1 MEAEAKN
8 SFQVRFEPEE
18 IQNGPLRTSNM
29 SHRRRSDFMSTLPDR
44 RRGSCSAHRSRAASY
59 ARRKEERSKEGKRG
73 EGKAD
78 EMSESKADAA
88 TDDEGKGGAGDTDDT
103 PASTPVARSGRLGRR
118 TSTLSQLALDRA
130 RSGSLSVSQRAAR
143 RPSTAPALDAS
154 TKRMSYSQPS
164 FSAAAGMGGGGGG
177 RLGTRKSSTL
187 STLTQ
192 ERARSGSRT
201 VRERLGERIDG
212 RGGGRRPSTAQGGLR
227 GDAIREEGGG
237 VPHYLQTTKASR
249 AAHFTDEHRMTWSS
263 AEGEHQAGEGAVRSS
278 RAGRGFSMTDG
289 GRRRSVLDDQGDR
302 RNAGFKRS
310 VDWSVTVT
318 VS

>member
-1 MEAEAKN
+1 
-8 SFQVRFEPEE
+8 
-18 IQNGPLRTSNM
+18 M

-44 RRGSCSAHRSRAASY
+44 RRGLSCSVHRSRAASY
-59 ARRKEERSKEGKRG
+59 ARRKKENKEGKRG

-78 EMSESKADAA
+78 EKQADTQAVTAA
-88 TDDEGKGGAGDTDDT
+88 DDEGKGGGGDTDDT
-103 PASTPVARSGRLGRR
+103 PAAAPVARSGRLGRR

-143 RPSTAPALDAS
+143 RPSTAPALHAS
-154 TKRMSYSQPS
+154 TKRMSFSQPS
-164 FSAAAGMGGGGGG
+164 FSAAAGMGGRNGG

-201 VRERLGERIDG
+201 VRERIDG

-249 AAHFTDEHRMTWSS
+249 AAHFTDEHRTTWSS
-263 AEGEHQAGEGAVRSS
+263 AEGEHQTGEGAVRST